1 MSIFV
6 LFFYVITIIGFL
18 TLLYLVPKLENESS
32 QLTKQ
37 RKSIIDRYKYVQ
49 LNSEQ
54 MYLLQSDLSKLF
66 KKQET
71 KISYWNKIVK
81 VVVIITFISFLMT
94 LLLSFIF

>member
-94 LLLSFIF
+94 LLLSFVS

>member
-66 KKQET
+66 KKQE
-71 KISYWNKIVK
+71 
-81 VVVIITFISFLMT
+81 
-94 LLLSFIF
+94 

>member
-94 LLLSFIF
+94 LLLSFIL

>member
-6 LFFYVITIIGFL
+6 LFFYVTTIIGFL

-37 RKSIIDRYKYVQ
+37 RGKIIDRYKYVQ

-71 KISYWNKIVK
+71 KRSYWNKIVK
-81 VVVIITFISFLMT
+81 VVVLITFISFLMT
-94 LLLSFIF
+94 LLLSFIL

>member
-81 VVVIITFISFLMT
+81 VVVLITFISFLMT
-94 LLLSFIF
+94 LLLSFVL

>member
-94 LLLSFIF
+94 LLLSFVF

>member
-94 LLLSFIF
+94 LLLSFVL

>member
-18 TLLYLVPKLENESS
+18 TLLHLVPKLENESS

-71 KISYWNKIVK
+71 KISYWNKIIK

-94 LLLSFIF
+94 LLLSFIL

>member
-6 LFFYVITIIGFL
+6 LFFYVTTIIGFL

-37 RKSIIDRYKYVQ
+37 RGKIIDRYKYVQ

-81 VVVIITFISFLMT
+81 VVVLITFISFLMT
-94 LLLSFIF
+94 LLLSFIL